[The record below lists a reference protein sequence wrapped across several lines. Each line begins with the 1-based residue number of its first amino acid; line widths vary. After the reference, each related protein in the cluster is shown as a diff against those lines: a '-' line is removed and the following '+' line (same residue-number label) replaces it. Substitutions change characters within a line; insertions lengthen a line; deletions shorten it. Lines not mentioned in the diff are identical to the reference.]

1 MGHAMTEEKISAKA
15 LLKRLKRFAFNH
27 SIRSCLLRQD
37 RFLRPDSGRT
47 DVVDKAVPLT
57 RREVGSRGEK
67 LAVNFLKG
75 RGYKI
80 VQINFRCRQ
89 GEIDIIAQQ
98 GECLV
103 FVEVRTKKSTG
114 FGTPEESVTFSKRE
128 KLISLANIYLQT
140 LDSPPPSWRIDVVAV
155 ELTPDDR
162 ISRLEHIENAV
173 S

>member
-1 MGHAMTEEKISAKA
+1 MAEEKISQDG
-15 LLKRLKRFAFNH
+15 LLKRLKRFVLNH
-27 SIRSCLLRQD
+27 SSRSRLFGQARSSGLN
-37 RFLRPDSGRT
+37 SGRAG
-47 DVVDKAVPLT
+47 VVDKGVPLT

-67 LAVNFLKG
+67 LAVDFLKG
-75 RGYKI
+75 LGYKI
-80 VQINFRCRQ
+80 VQMNFRCRQ

-103 FVEVRTKKSTG
+103 FVEVRTKKSCD
-114 FGTPEESVTFSKRE
+114 FGTPEESVTSSKRE

-140 LDSPPPSWRIDVVAV
+140 LDSLPPSWRIDVVAV

-162 ISRLEHIENAV
+162 LSRLEHIENAI